1 MHIFNVRYT
10 MKIEFNNE
18 RHIFS
23 LKTESL
29 AYYFSITEKGILKH
43 LYFGSYIEDIDEIL
57 VSDLGFEWSKTYL
70 DKNELIEKEY
80 SNNFYY
86 DKSFVE
92 LGTHGLSD
100 PRPSSFI
107 IDVNG
112 NNKVDFRYISHRIY
126 KGKPILKELPH
137 FKANEKESLTL
148 EITLKDIV
156 KNIYLELSYTLVDGI
171 DCILRNTKIINK
183 EKECKIEKAMSLTL
197 DLPTSKFNLM
207 SFPGDWSNERN
218 INNEKISFGMKRIS
232 SKFGRS
238 GHEQNPFL
246 ILEKSED
253 LIGFSSEYI
262 GISFVYSGN
271 FVEEIN
277 VDKYATTRINIG
289 INDEDFSYS
298 LEVNEE
304 FELPEAILVYSSSLN
319 GLTQNFHNII
329 RSHLI
334 DKTHRELQ
342 NKILLNSWEA
352 CYMDFDTEKVKKY
365 INEAKKL
372 NVGLFVLDDGW
383 FGKRNNDTCSLGDW
397 YINESKVNLDEIIK
411 ECHKNDI
418 KFGIWYEPEMIN
430 PDSDLFR
437 NHKDFIVGDINNYE
451 LALSRHQLVL
461 DFSNPNVVDYI
472 FKSMC
477 SLLDKYKVDYIKWDH
492 NRSIFDAYSSYL
504 GYEKS
509 GKFFHDNIKG
519 VYSLLSKL
527 KNRYP
532 HILFEG
538 CASGGGRFDLGMLYY
553 TPQIWTSDE
562 TDPVQRMFIQYS
574 TSLIYPLITMGSHI
588 SKNPITSYLTKGNV
602 ALFGTFG
609 YEFDPLKINEEERKE
624 VIISSE
630 NFEKYHNLIVD
641 GDLYHLYSPFATNFM
656 CMEVVSKDK
665 KEAIVLFT
673 NLIKERNVYRTLKLQ
688 GLDDNKL
695 YRNNYNNMVL
705 KGYLY
710 KNIGINL
717 TRWFDEF
724 TSLLIYLVEVNE

>member
-1 MHIFNVRYT
+1 
-10 MKIEFNNE
+10 
-18 RHIFS
+18 
-23 LKTESL
+23 
-29 AYYFSITEKGILKH
+29 
-43 LYFGSYIEDIDEIL
+43 
-57 VSDLGFEWSKTYL
+57 
-70 DKNELIEKEY
+70 
-80 SNNFYY
+80 
-86 DKSFVE
+86 
-92 LGTHGLSD
+92 
-100 PRPSSFI
+100 
-107 IDVNG
+107 
-112 NNKVDFRYISHRIY
+112 
-126 KGKPILKELPH
+126 
-137 FKANEKESLTL
+137 
-148 EITLKDIV
+148 
-156 KNIYLELSYTLVDGI
+156 
-171 DCILRNTKIINK
+171 
-183 EKECKIEKAMSLTL
+183 
-197 DLPTSKFNLM
+197 
-207 SFPGDWSNERN
+207 
-218 INNEKISFGMKRIS
+218 
-232 SKFGRS
+232 
-238 GHEQNPFL
+238 
-246 ILEKSED
+246 
-253 LIGFSSEYI
+253 
-262 GISFVYSGN
+262 
-271 FVEEIN
+271 
-277 VDKYATTRINIG
+277 
-289 INDEDFSYS
+289 
-298 LEVNEE
+298 
-304 FELPEAILVYSSSLN
+304 
-319 GLTQNFHNII
+319 
-329 RSHLI
+329 
-334 DKTHRELQ
+334 
-342 NKILLNSWEA
+342 
-352 CYMDFDTEKVKKY
+352 
-365 INEAKKL
+365 
-372 NVGLFVLDDGW
+372 
-383 FGKRNNDTCSLGDW
+383 
-397 YINESKVNLDEIIK
+397 
-411 ECHKNDI
+411 
-418 KFGIWYEPEMIN
+418 MIN
-430 PDSDLFR
+430 PDSELFR

-472 FKSMC
+472 YKSMC

-532 HILFEG
+532 NILFEG

-562 TDPVQRMFIQYS
+562 TDPVQRMFLQYS

-588 SKNPITSYLTKGNV
+588 SKNPITNYLTKGNV

-609 YEFDPLKINEEERKE
+609 YEFDPLKIKEEERKE

-641 GDLYHLYSPFATNFM
+641 GDLYHLYSPFTTNFM